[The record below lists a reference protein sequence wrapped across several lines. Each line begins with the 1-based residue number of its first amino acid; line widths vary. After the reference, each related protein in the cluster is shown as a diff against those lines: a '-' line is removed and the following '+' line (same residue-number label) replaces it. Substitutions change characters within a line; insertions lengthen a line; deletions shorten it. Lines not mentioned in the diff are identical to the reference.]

1 MELIK
6 ELARIKCHF
15 MSMYMPALRTKQ
27 IYKRNFGRTPNLK
40 NPQNVNEKLQYLK
53 LNTYYNNPVVTT
65 CIDKYKIREYL
76 KQKGLAH
83 ILPELYGAYDSVDEI
98 PFSDLPNSF
107 VIKCNHGCGFN
118 ILCPNKSDLDIEH
131 SSKLLKKWLKQDHW
145 KEYAEV
151 QYKFIKKKIIVEQFL
166 GNDILSYKFY
176 CFNGIPK
183 VLYVAANGE
192 KGEKD
197 KYIDFFDMNWN
208 HLNISLAKH
217 EHQANFDHIEVPKNF
232 EKMKEISHILS
243 EDFPFVRVDLF
254 NIEGI
259 IYISEMTFIP
269 TGGFMRL
276 TPEGTADEWG
286 SWLEIGNHSTVQDRL

>member
-1 MELIK
+1 MKLIK

-15 MSMYMPALRTKQ
+15 MSMYMPVLRTKQ
-27 IYKRNFGRTPNLK
+27 IYKRNFGKNLNLK
-40 NPQNVNEKLQYLK
+40 NPIDVNEKIQYLK
-53 LNTYYNNPVVTT
+53 LNTYYNNPVVTA

-76 KQKGLAH
+76 KQKGLVD
-83 ILPELYGAYDSVDEI
+83 ILPKLYGAYDSADEI
-98 PFSDLPNSF
+98 PFSDLPDSF

-131 SSKLLKKWLKQDHW
+131 SKKLLKKWLKQDHW
-145 KEYAEV
+145 KEHAEV

-183 VLYVAANGE
+183 VLYVATNGE
-192 KGEKD
+192 NGEKD

-217 EHQANFDHIEVPKNF
+217 EHHANYNDIGAPKNF
-232 EKMKEISHILS
+232 EKMEEIARILS

-254 NIEGI
+254 NIEGN

-269 TGGFMRL
+269 TGGFMHL
-276 TPEGTADEWG
+276 APEGTANEWG
-286 SWLEIGNHSTVQDRL
+286 SWLELENNSASC